1 MSYIEWSSSIGT
13 FMVWSLSTAGLG
25 MSLAW
30 LRELAVRGRVQPPT
44 GAPLA
49 RDAHRFGAL
58 LAHR

>member
-1 MSYIEWSSSIGT
+1 MSYLEWMGAIGT
-13 FMVWSLSTAGLG
+13 FMVWSVGTAGIG

-30 LRELAVRGRVQPPT
+30 LRELTVRGGVQPPT

-49 RDAHRFGAL
+49 RDAYGFGAL